1 MKTRIKEFPLTLE
14 EVRDLLK
21 KENSKKFIW
30 ITLAISVILVLVAVV
45 IWLAKK
51 GCKDIEEHYEYFD
64 DDSDESDDYDEYEDF
79 DEDIY
84 EDEEVEY
91 VKIKDFMNYSEDEKV
106 ADSAAADL
114 SNDTMQ
120 AAEEVNKDDANNA

>member
-30 ITLAISVILVLVAVV
+30 ITLAVSVILVLAGVV

-51 GCKDIEEHYEYFD
+51 NCKDIEEHYEYFD
-64 DDSDESDDYDEYEDF
+64 DDTDETDDYDEYEDF
-79 DEDIY
+79 DEEIY
-84 EDEEVEY
+84 DDEDVEY
-91 VKIKDFMNYSEDEKV
+91 VKIKDFMNYSEDEKNS
-106 ADSAAADL
+106 DMESE
-114 SNDTMQ
+114 T
-120 AAEEVNKDDANNA
+120 EKNASKEDEAKPQQE